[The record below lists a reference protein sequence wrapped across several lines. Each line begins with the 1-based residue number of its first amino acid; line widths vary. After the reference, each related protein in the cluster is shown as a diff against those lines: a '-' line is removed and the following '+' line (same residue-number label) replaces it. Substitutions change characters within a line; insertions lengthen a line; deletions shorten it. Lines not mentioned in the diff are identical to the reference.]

1 MQDISLVI
9 ILMWSET
16 LVVAMV
22 SDLMIN
28 GLGIGKTFLI
38 FGVAS
43 LGCLIYFWNE
53 MIESKGLNRIQLESK
68 FSSPNNST
76 VRIDVK

>member
-1 MQDISLVI
+1 MQDIGFVLI
-9 ILMWSET
+9 MMWSET

-43 LGCLIYFWNE
+43 LGCLTYFWKE
-53 MIESKGLNRIQLESK
+53 MIESKGLNRVQMEAK
-68 FSSPNNST
+68 YCSPNNCT

>member
-1 MQDISLVI
+1 MQDISLVL
-9 ILMWSET
+9 ILMWSLT

-38 FGVAS
+38 FGISS
-43 LGCLIYFWNE
+43 LGCLIYFFKE
-53 MIESKGLNRIQLESK
+53 MI
-68 FSSPNNST
+68 
-76 VRIDVK
+76 

>member
-1 MQDISLVI
+1 MQDISLVL

-16 LVVAMV
+16 MIVSMV

-28 GLGIGKTFLI
+28 GLGIGKTFAI

-43 LGCLIYFWNE
+43 LGCLIYFWKE
-53 MIESKGLNRIQLESK
+53 MIESKGLNRVQL
-68 FSSPNNST
+68 
-76 VRIDVK
+76 